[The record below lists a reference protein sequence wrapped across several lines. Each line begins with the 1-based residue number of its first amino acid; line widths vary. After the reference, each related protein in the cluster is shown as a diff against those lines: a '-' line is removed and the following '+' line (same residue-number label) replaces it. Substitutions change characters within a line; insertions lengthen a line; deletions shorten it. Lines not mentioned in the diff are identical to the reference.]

1 MLQIQESKR
10 QLTSLARV
18 IVDELLGDFGNR
30 NDLSN
35 WFDREDTATTALVK
49 KPNPRNT
56 QNAAKL
62 QELEIEIA
70 RYVESGTSLIYHNCS

>member
-1 MLQIQESKR
+1 MWRARRPDGK
-10 QLTSLARV
+10 LTILARV

-49 KPNPRNT
+49 KPNPRNV

-62 QELEIEIA
+62 QELEVEIGRCVIFA
-70 RYVESGTSLIYHNCS
+70 KRPDYH